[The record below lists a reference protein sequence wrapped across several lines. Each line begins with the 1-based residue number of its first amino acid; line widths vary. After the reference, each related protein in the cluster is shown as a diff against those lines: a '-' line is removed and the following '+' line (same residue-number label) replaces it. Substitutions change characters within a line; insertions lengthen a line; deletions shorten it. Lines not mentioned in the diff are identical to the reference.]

1 MSKQANPTVIG
12 GFVLGAV
19 ALLVVALLVF
29 GRGEF
34 FTKKNRFVLFFDGS
48 VYGLDLGAPV
58 MLRGVTIGKV
68 IDIRAMYSREQ
79 TNLWIPVVIETEEG
93 RVEEIEDYRALT
105 EKERKQEL
113 LRLIEDGLRAQLMVQ
128 SYITG
133 KLFIQVDFYP
143 DTIPQYRGIDMN
155 YPELPTVPS
164 AAEEFQE
171 GFRAFLQ
178 RLNKLPVEDL
188 VSKIRATLAGIE
200 RQINDPATKD
210 LVRNTN
216 QAVLNLNNVLSKLDN
231 RLGELLAEFDL
242 TMDDTRNLI
251 NHIDRQV
258 DPLASGGVQTLAS
271 ARETLAEARAA
282 LSNLEEI
289 TAKDS
294 PLRHD
299 VTNAIRQLAA
309 AARSI
314 RNMADYLERNPNAI
328 IYGKDA
334 K

>member
-58 MLRGVTIGKV
+58 ILRGVTIGKV

-79 TNLWIPVVIETEEG
+79 TNLWIPVVIETEEK
-93 RVEEIEDYRALT
+93 RVEGIEDYRALT

-113 LRLIEDGLRAQLMVQ
+113 QRLIEDGLRAQLMVQ

-271 ARETLAEARAA
+271 ARETLAGARAA